1 MSDTASTGSMI
12 TEEGLQS
19 LRAELE
25 ALEGEGRREIAER
38 IKTAREWGDLKEN
51 SEYHDA
57 KNEQAHLE
65 TKIARLRE
73 RISLAVVVEETAA
86 SDGAVGFGS
95 TVVVKDPQGKEQSW
109 RIVSSHDASPA
120 KGLLSAD
127 SPVARALVGRRAGE
141 DASVSLPKGETVLHI
156 LSVE

>member
-1 MSDTASTGSMI
+1 MSEAAGSMI

-19 LRAELE
+19 LHAELA

-65 TKIARLRE
+65 TKILKLRE
-73 RISLAVVVEETAA
+73 RISTAVVVAETPAPN
-86 SDGAVGFGS
+86 GAIGFGS
-95 TVVVKDPQGKEQSW
+95 TVAVRDKAGVERRW
-109 RIVSSHDASPA
+109 RIVSSHDAAPA

-141 DASVSLPKGETVLHI
+141 EVSVVLPKGETVLEI
-156 LSVE
+156 LSVG

>member
-1 MSDTASTGSMI
+1 MNDAGSMI
-12 TEEGLQS
+12 TAEGLQS
-19 LRAELE
+19 LHAELE

-65 TKIARLRE
+65 TKILKLRE
-73 RISLAVVVEETAA
+73 RISMAVVVEEEHAP
-86 SDGAVGFGS
+86 DGAIGFGS
-95 TVVVKDPQGKEQSW
+95 TVAVRDEGGKERSW
-109 RIVSSHDASPA
+109 RIVSSHDAAPA

-127 SPVARALVGRRAGE
+127 SPVARALVGRRAG
-141 DASVSLPKGETVLHI
+141 DKASVVLPKGETVLEV

>member
-1 MSDTASTGSMI
+1 MSDAGSMI

-19 LRAELE
+19 LHAELE

-65 TKIARLRE
+65 TKIAKLRE
-73 RISLAVVVEETAA
+73 RISLAVVVEETPTV
-86 SDGAVGFGS
+86 DGAVSFGS
-95 TVVVKDPQGKEQSW
+95 TVIVKDPQGGERKW

-127 SPVARALVGRRAGE
+127 SPVARALVGRRAGDE
-141 DASVSLPKGETVLHI
+141 ASVVLPKGETVLKI

>member
-1 MSDTASTGSMI
+1 MADAPNLMTP
-12 TEEGLQS
+12 EGLDS

-57 KNEQAHLE
+57 KNDQAHLE

-73 RISLAVVVEETAA
+73 KISTAVVVEEGEGT
-86 SDGAVGFGS
+86 DGAVGFGS
-95 TVVVKDPQGKEQSW
+95 TVVVSDQNGRQQTW
-109 RIVSSHDASPA
+109 TIVSSHDAAPA
-120 KGLLSAD
+120 EGRLSAE
-127 SPVARALVGRRAGE
+127 SPVARALVGARPGDQVAVALPRGE
-141 DASVSLPKGETVLHI
+141 SVLSIV
-156 LSVE
+156 SVE